1 MTNAII
7 PSTRISTIKVRR
19 RAVCVMA
26 AVAAGALTWVVA
38 VPLVGVHLVVEPAEG
53 RAQDVGLGMV
63 IATTLMASVA
73 GWGLLAL
80 LERITPLRARTTWN
94 LVAGGV
100 LIVSL
105 AGPLVAA
112 SDTAAVTTLMLLHL
126 VVGLVLMIGMRHSTD
141 GTAS

>member
-1 MTNAII
+1 MTDAII
-7 PSTRISTIKVRR
+7 PTTRISTIQIRR
-19 RAVCVMA
+19 RAVCVMT

-38 VPLVGVHLVVEPAEG
+38 VPLVGVHLVVEPAED
-53 RAQDVGLGMV
+53 RTQDVGLGMV

-80 LERITPLRARTTWN
+80 LERITPLRARTTWT

-105 AGPLVAA
+105 AGPLTAA

-141 GTAS
+141 GTAA